1 MNIDEASPVFYYAD
15 TIDSADSF
23 EANYLHIRL
32 EILKL
37 KLIKYEKLN
46 YLQ

>member
-1 MNIDEASPVFYYAD
+1 MNIDEASPVFYNAD
-15 TIDSADSF
+15 TIDSADGF
-23 EANYLHIRL
+23 EDNYLHIRL
-32 EILKL
+32 EIF